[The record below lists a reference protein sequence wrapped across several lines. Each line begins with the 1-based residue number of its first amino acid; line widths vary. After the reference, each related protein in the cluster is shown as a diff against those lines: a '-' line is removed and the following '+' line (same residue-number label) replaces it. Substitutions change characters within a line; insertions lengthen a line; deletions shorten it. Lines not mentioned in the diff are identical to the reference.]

1 MDQQSIEKSPGT
13 GTRLLS
19 SSAER
24 SWTMPQTPEKT
35 GHDTILLVD
44 TRLAALRRT
53 GELLRRVGH
62 HVIET
67 GSFQDAKCA
76 LAVES
81 PQLVISSLRL
91 GPFNGLHLV
100 HLGRLADPGLAAIII
115 SPTGDTVLQTEA
127 DRIGATL
134 LVEPVPTASL
144 LALIAKLM
152 PSGSQTERRAGDRR
166 SVCNSGFAPE
176 RRVDDRRASE

>member
-1 MDQQSIEKSPGT
+1 
-13 GTRLLS
+13 
-19 SSAER
+19 
-24 SWTMPQTPEKT
+24 MPQTPEKT

-44 TRLAALRRT
+44 THLAALRRT

-67 GSFQDAKCA
+67 GSFQDAKSA
-76 LAVES
+76 LAVQS

-115 SPTGDTVLQTEA
+115 SPTGDAVLQTEA
-127 DRIGATL
+127 DQVGAL
-134 LVEPVPTASL
+134 LVVEPVPTASL

-152 PSGSQTERRAGDRR
+152 PGSSQIERRAGDRR
-166 SVCNSGFAPE
+166 GVCISGFAPD
-176 RRVDDRRASE
+176 RRLDDRRAERTSSE